1 MKDKLILAIFMA
13 CISTVFYRCP
23 VEGRVINEIN
33 EIKYE
38 EIVLK
43 QKERESQKEQ
53 KPITRYTK
61 TSLNV
66 RKEPNTNSKILDVL
80 NFNEKVKVKKYNKN
94 WFILVKDKK
103 EYGYV
108 HRKYLRKTPVDYEV
122 YYIPEYSGYKS
133 FMGYSKI
140 TDASSPQWLLQ
151 EEYAYTG
158 DYGIRM
164 INGRFC
170 VAIGFAFNP
179 KIGQYFDL
187 ILENGT
193 VIPCIISDEKDPYD
207 TDEDNIF
214 TSDNGCCTEFVV
226 DTDVLNS
233 RASIMGDISYCD
245 ENWMSPVEKIKIYD
259 KNVLED

>member
-1 MKDKLILAIFMA
+1 MKLSKFIFVALIATILAS
-13 CISTVFYRCP
+13 CRTP
-23 VEGRVINEIN
+23 VRGMEID
-33 EIKYE
+33 EYKRIIIKE
-38 EIVLK
+38 ENYITIKLRK
-43 QKERESQKEQ
+43 
-53 KPITRYTK
+53 KPKIRYTK
-61 TSLNV
+61 TQLNV
-66 RKEPNTNSKILDVL
+66 REKPNTDSKILETL
-80 NFNEKVKVKKYNKN
+80 NFNKKIKVKKYNKK
-94 WFILVKDKK
+94 WMILIKDGK

-108 HRKYLRKTPVDYEV
+108 SKKYLSKKPIDNET

-133 FMGYSKI
+133 FMEYSKI
-140 TDASSPQWLLQ
+140 TDTSSPQYLLQ

-193 VIPCIISDEKDPYD
+193 VIPCIISDEKKISD

-214 TSDNGCCTEFVV
+214 TTANGCCTEFVV
-226 DTDVLNS
+226 DTNCLHDK
-233 RASIMGDISYCD
+233 ASVMGDISYCD
-245 ENWMSPVEKIKIYD
+245 ENWMSPVEKIIIYNR
-259 KNVLED
+259 NVMKD

>member
-23 VEGRVINEIN
+23 VEGRVIDDVK
-33 EIKYE
+33 EIKHE
-38 EIVLK
+38 QIVLK
-43 QKERESQKEQ
+43 QKERKKQKEQ
-53 KPITRYTK
+53 KPFTRYTK
-61 TSLNV
+61 TALNV
-66 RKEPNTNSKILDVL
+66 RKEPNTDSEILEVL
-80 NFNEKVKVKKYNKN
+80 NFNHKVKVKKYNKD
-94 WFILVKDKK
+94 WFILLKNGKK
-103 EYGYV
+103 FGYIYK
-108 HRKYLRKTPVDYEV
+108 KYLTKNPVDYDV

-140 TDASSPQWLLQ
+140 TDISSPQWLLQ

-193 VIPCIISDEKDPYD
+193 VIPCIIADEKATWD

-233 RASIMGDISYCD
+233 SASIMGDISYCD

-259 KNVLED
+259 KNVMED

>member
-1 MKDKLILAIFMA
+1 MKDKLIIAMLVASMFL
-13 CISTVFYRCP
+13 VFYRVP
-23 VEGRVINEIN
+23 VRGQVIDERYEKIIIKKKNREI
-33 EIKYE
+33 IKFR
-38 EIVLK
+38 K
-43 QKERESQKEQ
+43 
-53 KPITRYTK
+53 KPFIRYTK
-61 TSLNV
+61 TQLNI
-66 RKEPNTNSKILDVL
+66 RKEPNTDSDVLGVL
-80 NFNEKVKVKKYNKN
+80 NFNEKVKVKKYNKE
-94 WFILVKDKK
+94 WFILLKKNK

-108 HRKYLRKTPVDYEV
+108 YKKYLRKNPIDYDV

-140 TDASSPQWLLQ
+140 TDTSSPQWLLQ

-193 VIPCIISDEKDPYD
+193 VIPCIISDEKNPYD

-259 KNVLED
+259 KNVMEE